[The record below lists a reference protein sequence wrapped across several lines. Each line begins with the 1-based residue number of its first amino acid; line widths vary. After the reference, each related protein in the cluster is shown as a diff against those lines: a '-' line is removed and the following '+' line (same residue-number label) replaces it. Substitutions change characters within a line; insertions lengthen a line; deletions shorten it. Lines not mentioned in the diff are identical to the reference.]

1 MDFFKYAL
9 LVCLVSI
16 PVRAANIETD
26 KVVLRGVD
34 KVTGRMST
42 LEAKIGVPVE
52 FGDLSVTPQKC
63 ITRTPEETPENA
75 AYLEIVEKNTKGDIT
90 PVFNGWMFSS
100 NPALSAMEHP
110 VYDIWV
116 ISCVVKAPKTPSIV
130 VKDDTYPLNE
140 AQNENEEIPADEDNP
155 ALAEDESENT
165 ASTINKSE

>member
-1 MDFFKYAL
+1 M
-9 LVCLVSI
+9 
-16 PVRAANIETD
+16 PVMAANIETD
-26 KVVLRGVD
+26 KVLLRGVD

-42 LEAKIGVPVE
+42 LEAKIGMPIQ

-75 AYLEIVEKNTKGDIT
+75 AYLDIIEKNTKGDVV

-116 ISCVVKAPKTPSIV
+116 LSCVVKSPTTPSIV
-130 VKDDTYPLNE
+130 VKNDTYPLDDP
-140 AQNENEEIPADEDNP
+140 QGENEEITADEDNP
-155 ALAEDESENT
+155 ALAEDDNTNT
-165 ASTINKSE
+165 ASLTRNQ